1 MDISKAF
8 DTIIHQLLVGK
19 LNAYGFSKEA
29 LNLVFSY
36 LNNRKQRVKINKNFN
51 SWNEL
56 LWGVPQGS
64 VLGLIFKY
72 VFKQFIF
79 IFKQIDVCNFA
90 HHTTPFVC
98 RKNFEE

>member
-36 LNNRKQRVKINKNFN
+36 LNNRKQRVTINKNFN

-56 LWGVPQGS
+56 L
-64 VLGLIFKY
+64 
-72 VFKQFIF
+72 
-79 IFKQIDVCNFA
+79 
-90 HHTTPFVC
+90 
-98 RKNFEE
+98 